1 MVMEFKLMTTTK
13 VMNKIDRVKELI
25 IQEVKSLSE
34 MYEDSVFDLTE
45 FNETVNKTDNLDE
58 LDDYVTDYLY
68 SKEILE
74 KEYEVAD
81 FWKYI
86 YREVAGLN

>member
-1 MVMEFKLMTTTK
+1 
-13 VMNKIDRVKELI
+13 MNKIDKVKELV

-34 MYEDSVFDLTE
+34 MYEDTVYDLTE
-45 FNETVNKTDNLDE
+45 FNETVNKIDDLDK

-68 SKEILE
+68 SEEILE

>member
-1 MVMEFKLMTTTK
+1 MEFKLMTTTK

-25 IQEVKSLSE
+25 IKEVKSLSE

-68 SKEILE
+68 SEEILE

-86 YREVAGLN
+86 FREVAGLN

>member
-1 MVMEFKLMTTTK
+1 
-13 VMNKIDRVKELI
+13 MNKIDKVKELI
-25 IQEVKSLSE
+25 VETVSS
-34 MYEDSVFDLTE
+34 YNEDWGSVEDLTE
-45 FNETVNKTDNLDE
+45 FIETVNKTDNLDK
-58 LDDYVTDYLY
+58 LDHFVTDYLY

-86 YREVAGLN
+86 FREVADLN

>member
-1 MVMEFKLMTTTK
+1 MVMEKL
-13 VMNKIDRVKELI
+13 DRIKELI
-25 IQEVKSLSE
+25 IKEVKSLSE

-45 FNETVNKTDNLDE
+45 FNETVNKIDDLDK

-68 SKEILE
+68 SNDILE

-86 YREVAGLN
+86 YKEVAGLN

>member
-1 MVMEFKLMTTTK
+1 
-13 VMNKIDRVKELI
+13 MNKIDKIKELI
-25 IQEVKSLSE
+25 VETVSS
-34 MYEDSVFDLTE
+34 YNEDWGSVEDLTE
-45 FNETVNKTDNLDE
+45 FIETVNKTDDLDK

-68 SKEILE
+68 SEEILE

>member
-1 MVMEFKLMTTTK
+1 MEFKLMTTTK
-13 VMNKIDRVKELI
+13 VMNKIDIVKELI
-25 IQEVKSLSE
+25 IKEVKSLSE
-34 MYEDSVFDLTE
+34 MYEDSVFDLAE

>member
-1 MVMEFKLMTTTK
+1 MT
-13 VMNKIDRVKELI
+13 KIDKVKELI
-25 IQEVKSLSE
+25 IKEVKSLSE

-45 FNETVNKTDNLDE
+45 FNETVNKTNNLDE

>member
-1 MVMEFKLMTTTK
+1 
-13 VMNKIDRVKELI
+13 MNKIDKVKELI
-25 IQEVKSLSE
+25 VETVSS
-34 MYEDSVFDLTE
+34 YNEDWGSVEDLTE
-45 FNETVNKTDNLDE
+45 FIEIVNKTDNLDK
-58 LDDYVTDYLY
+58 LDHFVTDYLY
-68 SKEILE
+68 SKDILE

>member
-1 MVMEFKLMTTTK
+1 MVME
-13 VMNKIDRVKELI
+13 KIEKVKELI

-86 YREVAGLN
+86 FREVAGLN

>member
-1 MVMEFKLMTTTK
+1 MVMEKL
-13 VMNKIDRVKELI
+13 DRIKELI
-25 IQEVKSLSE
+25 IKEVKSLSE

-68 SKEILE
+68 SEEILE

-86 YREVAGLN
+86 YREVADLN

>member
-1 MVMEFKLMTTTK
+1 MEFKLMTTTK
-13 VMNKIDRVKELI
+13 VMTKIDRVKELI
-25 IQEVKSLSE
+25 IKEVKSLSE

-68 SKEILE
+68 SEGILE

>member
-1 MVMEFKLMTTTK
+1 MEFKLMTTTK

-86 YREVAGLN
+86 YREVADLN

>member
-1 MVMEFKLMTTTK
+1 ME
-13 VMNKIDRVKELI
+13 KIDRIKELI
-25 IQEVKSLSE
+25 IKEVKSLSE

-86 YREVAGLN
+86 FREVAGLN

>member
-1 MVMEFKLMTTTK
+1 ME
-13 VMNKIDRVKELI
+13 KIDIVKELI
-25 IQEVKSLSE
+25 IKEVKSLSE

-68 SKEILE
+68 SENILE

>member
-1 MVMEFKLMTTTK
+1 MT
-13 VMNKIDRVKELI
+13 KIDKVKELI
-25 IQEVKSLSE
+25 VETVSS
-34 MYEDSVFDLTE
+34 YNEDWGSVEDLTE
-45 FNETVNKTDNLDE
+45 FNETVNKIDDLDK

-68 SKEILE
+68 SEEILE

>member
-1 MVMEFKLMTTTK
+1 MVME
-13 VMNKIDRVKELI
+13 KIDKVKELI

-45 FNETVNKTDNLDE
+45 FNETVNKIDDLDK

-68 SKEILE
+68 SEEILE

>member
-1 MVMEFKLMTTTK
+1 
-13 VMNKIDRVKELI
+13 MNKIDKVKELI

-34 MYEDSVFDLTE
+34 MYEDSVYDLTE
-45 FNETVNKTDNLDE
+45 FNETVNKIDDLDQ
-58 LDDYVTDYLY
+58 LDDYVTDFLY
-68 SKEILE
+68 SEEILE

-86 YREVAGLN
+86 FREVAGLN

>member
-1 MVMEFKLMTTTK
+1 MT
-13 VMNKIDRVKELI
+13 KIDKVKELI
-25 IQEVKSLSE
+25 IKEVKSLSE
-34 MYEDSVFDLTE
+34 MYEDSVYDLTE
-45 FNETVNKTDNLDE
+45 FNETVNKIDDLDK

-68 SKEILE
+68 SEEILE